1 MNRRSFLR
9 ALPVA
14 GTAALA
20 GCGARSRE
28 QSTNGANTESALSR
42 QPDREQSVAGPP
54 RPGLG
59 PDVSSDWQLVEQTD
73 DRLAFDVGWWI
84 LTDTVHADV
93 RTNRYEYRPFKR
105 RLSRQTLDRYDG
117 LATTF
122 TASRLTFQGR
132 FSGAVTPRTARPR
145 IAAHIEETLTDQG
158 LQDVTRVP
166 ASEQRVEPV
175 HPDGEHVEFTATH
188 EVGPIELDDVGPPE
202 ASDDTLSLEG
212 KTLQVRSF
220 FSIWAAERA
229 DELLVAGGAYAEDAT
244 FARTATTSLTGSG
257 IGDGVDVTVD
267 VTLDLAPAH
276 QRAALRA
283 ATGTVS

>member
-20 GCGARSRE
+20 GCSANTRM
-28 QSTNGANTESALSR
+28 QSTESNADSALSR
-42 QPDREQSVAGPP
+42 RPDRERSVAGPP

-59 PDVSSDWQLVEQTD
+59 PDVANDWRLVERTD

-84 LTDTVHADV
+84 FADTVHADV
-93 RTNRYEYRPFKR
+93 RTNRYEYRPFER
-105 RLSRQTLDRYDG
+105 RLSRQTLGRYDG

-122 TASRLTFQGR
+122 AASQLTFRGR

-145 IAAHIEETLTDQG
+145 VATRVEETLTDQG

-166 ASEQRVEPV
+166 PSERRVQPV

-188 EVGPIELDDVGPPE
+188 GVDPVDIDGVGLPE
-202 ASDDTLSLEG
+202 APDATLSLDG
-212 KTLQVRSF
+212 GTLQVRSF

-229 DELLVAGGAYAEDAT
+229 DVLFVAGGAYAEDAT

-257 IGDGVDVTVD
+257 VGDGVDVTVD
-267 VTLDLAPAH
+267 VALDLAPAH
-276 QRAALRA
+276 QRTALRA